1 MKTDGWFDYP
11 ETVPSGSP
19 GQSIQTL
26 LTSSFINLA
35 ILASITGLAILLDG
49 WLDRSISL
57 LDSWLAAAIA
67 LALAIV
73 VWAIR
78 GQLIRWPILTQRI
91 IILVLSW
98 SLSGV
103 TFATAYPVNGTD
115 DSLWLFLLVLMATSA
130 FTVRP
135 LLDQLTGLVFPII
148 AAIFMMSQRLS
159 AELIGRFLLMAAIAG
174 VFAFILAWFQL
185 RQKLIALETIHLATA
200 QRRQLEELTQ
210 RDPVTELYNDLAF
223 KSRLGIELARSV
235 RYKRPLSLLAFDLYE
250 NSHPLRASGRNHFE
264 LTIASL
270 AAILNKKLRTTDI
283 LGCDK
288 DGRFLVALPDTEL
301 THAQIAANRIQVTI
315 QNYNMDNSTRLTF
328 CCGISEYHGETIESL
343 ILVTEARMREAFRL
357 GPDQVVAE

>member
-135 LLDQLTGLVFPII
+135 LLDQLMAWCFQYS
-148 AAIFMMSQRLS
+148 AIFMMSQRLS

-235 RYKRPLSLLAFDLYE
+235 RYKRPLSLLASIYTKQ
-250 NSHPLRASGRNHFE
+250 SP
-264 LTIASL
+264 
-270 AAILNKKLRTTDI
+270 AA
-283 LGCDK
+283 C
-288 DGRFLVALPDTEL
+288 FWP
-301 THAQIAANRIQVTI
+301 Q
-315 QNYNMDNSTRLTF
+315 SF
-328 CCGISEYHGETIESL
+328 
-343 ILVTEARMREAFRL
+343 
-357 GPDQVVAE
+357 